1 MIQISPFET
10 QGYAS
15 YFYAKRKE
23 IIMEFL
29 KAIFGDKYEE
39 FASIIKAYNDNPEN
53 KDKQIKLADLNA
65 GEYVSKKD
73 YDAMETAK
81 TTLEEQLQTATD
93 TLKGF
98 EGVDVEELQGK
109 VKQLTHDMETQKT
122 DYENK
127 IAEMKFGTLID
138 NAISA
143 AGGKNAKAIRALLD
157 VETLKDSK
165 NQTEDITAAIEAC
178 KKDNEY
184 MFGSNEPINNPIAPT
199 GGKNSGSFKR
209 I

>member
-1 MIQISPFET
+1 MESRVLLPRKAVIQISPFET

-109 VKQLTHDMETQKT
+109 VKQLTGDMETQKT

-157 VETLKDSK
+157 TQDRKSVV
-165 NQTEDITAAIEAC
+165 
-178 KKDNEY
+178 
-184 MFGSNEPINNPIAPT
+184 
-199 GGKNSGSFKR
+199 
-209 I
+209 

>member
-1 MIQISPFET
+1 
-10 QGYAS
+10 
-15 YFYAKRKE
+15 
-23 IIMEFL
+23 MEFL

-109 VKQLTHDMETQKT
+109 VKQLTDDME
-122 DYENK
+122 
-127 IAEMKFGTLID
+127 IG
-138 NAISA
+138 
-143 AGGKNAKAIRALLD
+143 RASCRER
-157 VETLKDSK
+157 V
-165 NQTEDITAAIEAC
+165 
-178 KKDNEY
+178 
-184 MFGSNEPINNPIAPT
+184 
-199 GGKNSGSFKR
+199 
-209 I
+209 